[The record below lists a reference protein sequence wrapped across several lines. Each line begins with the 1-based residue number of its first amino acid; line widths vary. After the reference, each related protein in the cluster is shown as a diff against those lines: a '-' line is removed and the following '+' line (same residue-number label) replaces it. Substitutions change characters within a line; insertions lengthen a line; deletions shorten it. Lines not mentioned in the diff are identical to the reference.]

1 MEKKNK
7 IKQDQNLDVEK
18 CVFCGQKTNIKVTT
32 PIKERYYY
40 IEGSGQLCSDCYY
53 EFYVKKN
60 K

>member
-1 MEKKNK
+1 MEKKKVKLQEDSQQIEN
-7 IKQDQNLDVEK
+7 
-18 CVFCGQKTNIKVTT
+18 CVFCGQKTNIQKTT

-53 EFYVKKN
+53 EFYVKKQ